1 LKFKSPSPDLAS
13 CFKIHQMIKPDQNP
27 AGGSILVSQPSLTD
41 RFFSR
46 SVVMLAEHGI
56 DGSFGFIV
64 NKPAN
69 VRLSKVSTEFGDF
82 DTDLYLGGPV
92 HVNNLF
98 YVHSK
103 GEIIKDSYK
112 IIEGVYWGGDLAE
125 IRRLISSGKMT
136 DKDIRFYAG
145 YSGWEPEQL
154 EREMNEKS
162 WIVLDGV
169 NRYVFGSRPTNL
181 WKKIVLT
188 LGEDY
193 APWVNYPY
201 DPNMN

>member
-1 LKFKSPSPDLAS
+1 
-13 CFKIHQMIKPDQNP
+13 MIIPDQNP
-27 AGGSILVSQPSLTD
+27 AGGRILVSQPSLTD

-46 SVVMLAEHGI
+46 SVVMLAEHGP

-64 NKPAN
+64 NKPA
-69 VRLSKVSTEFGDF
+69 RIKLSKVTAEFGSF

-103 GEIIKDSYK
+103 GDIIKGSLK
-112 IIEGVYWGGDLAE
+112 IIEGVFWGGDMDE
-125 IRRLISSGKMT
+125 IRKLISSGKLT
-136 DKDIRFYAG
+136 EKDIRFYAG
-145 YSGWEPEQL
+145 YSGWQPKQL
-154 EREMNEKS
+154 DNEMKENS
-162 WIVLDGV
+162 WIVLDGL

-188 LGEDY
+188 LGDEY
-193 APWVNYPY
+193 APWVNYPF

>member
-1 LKFKSPSPDLAS
+1 
-13 CFKIHQMIKPDQNP
+13 MIIPDQNP
-27 AGGSILVSQPSLTD
+27 TSGRVLVSQPSLSD

-46 SVVMLAEHGI
+46 SVVMLAEHGP

-69 VRLSKVSTEFGDF
+69 IRLSKVSAEFGDF

-103 GEIIKDSYK
+103 GELIKGSLK
-112 IIEGVYWGGDLAE
+112 ILDNVYWGGDLKE
-125 IRRLISSGKMT
+125 IRTLISSGKIT

-145 YSGWEPEQL
+145 YSGWEPKQL
-154 EREMNEKS
+154 DREMKEKS
-162 WIVLDGV
+162 WIVLDGL
-169 NRYVFGSRPTNL
+169 NSYVFGQRPTNL

-188 LGEDY
+188 LGEEY
-193 APWVNYPY
+193 APWINFPY

>member
-1 LKFKSPSPDLAS
+1 
-13 CFKIHQMIKPDQNP
+13 MIIPDQNP
-27 AGGSILVSQPSLTD
+27 AGGRILVSQPSLSD
-41 RFFSR
+41 RFFSH
-46 SVVMLAEHGI
+46 SVVMLAEHGA

-69 VRLSKVSTEFGDF
+69 IRLSKVSSEFGDF

-103 GEIIKDSYK
+103 GDIVQDSFK
-112 IIEGVYWGGDLAE
+112 IIEGVYWGGDLKE
-125 IRRLISSGKMT
+125 IRKLISSGKIT

-145 YSGWEPEQL
+145 YSGWEPKQL
-154 EREMNEKS
+154 DREMQEKS

-169 NRYVFGSRPTNL
+169 NRYVFGPRPTNL

-188 LGEDY
+188 LGADY

>member
-1 LKFKSPSPDLAS
+1 
-13 CFKIHQMIKPDQNP
+13 MIIPEQTP
-27 AGGSILVSQPSLTD
+27 AGGRILVSQPSLND

-46 SVVMLAEHGI
+46 SVVMLAEHGP

-64 NKPAN
+64 NKPAK
-69 VRLSKVSTEFGDF
+69 VRLSKVTGEFGAF

-103 GEIIKDSYK
+103 GEIIKDSLK
-112 IIEGVYWGGDLAE
+112 IIEGVYWGGDIAE
-125 IRRLISSGKMT
+125 IRDLILSGKLT
-136 DKDIRFYAG
+136 EKDIRFYAG
-145 YSGWEPEQL
+145 YSGWQPKQL
-154 EREMNEKS
+154 DREMSEKS
-162 WIVLDGV
+162 WIVMDGQ
-169 NRYVFGSRPTNL
+169 NRYVFGSRPTAL

-188 LGEDY
+188 LGEEY
-193 APWVNYPY
+193 APWVNYPP